1 MEIEGNI
8 IKNLGQR
15 SGTSQNGN
23 EWTVATYLLETI
35 ESYPK
40 KMLFEVMGKDRIDR
54 LAIKEGKR
62 MKVYF
67 DINAH
72 EYEGKYFNQIRAW
85 DAREVQ
91 QQ

>member
-35 ESYPK
+35 ENYPK
-40 KMLFEVMGKDRIDR
+40 KVCFDVMGKERIDR

-67 DINAH
+67 EINAH
-72 EYEGKYFNQIRAW
+72 EYEGKFFNQIRAW

-91 QQ
+91 